1 MTRDPEAARKVAS
14 LHSQVAVA
22 HRTALILVVA
32 FAMSIIVFAGIG
44 FLILSV
50 RSTVTRADLPYAFY
64 GAAAVLAIGSIVIRR
79 AQLHSMKLEVVA
91 TTRGVEGLIKHLVNS
106 TIIAAA
112 IAEAIGMLALAVAFF
127 GGDQN
132 DVVRL
137 GIVALAVSLYNYP
150 RRSAWQRA
158 ADYFFA
164 TLPGGSESQLG
175 L

>member
-1 MTRDPEAARKVAS
+1 MTRDPKAAPIVSS
-14 LHSQVAVA
+14 LHAQVAVA
-22 HRTALILVVA
+22 HRTALILVFA

-50 RSTVTRADLPYAFY
+50 RSTGMRAGLPYAFY
-64 GAAAVLAIGSIVIRR
+64 GAAAVLAIGLIVIRR
-79 AQLHSMKLEVVA
+79 TQLVRTKLEVIA
-91 TTRGVEGLIKHLVNS
+91 ATRGVEGLIKHLVNT

-137 GIVALAVSLYNYP
+137 GGVALAVSLYNYP
-150 RRSAWQRA
+150 RRLAWQRA

-164 TLPGGSESQLG
+164 TLPGEGESQLG

>member
-1 MTRDPEAARKVAS
+1 MTRDPEAARRVAS
-14 LHSQVAVA
+14 LHAQVAVA
-22 HRTALILVVA
+22 HRTALILVFA

-64 GAAAVLAIGSIVIRR
+64 AAAAVLAIGLIVIRR
-79 AQLHSMKLEVVA
+79 AQLVRTKLEVIA
-91 TTRGVEGLIKHLVNS
+91 AMRGVEGLIKHLVNT

-137 GIVALAVSLYNYP
+137 GVVALAVSLYNYP

-164 TLPGGSESQLG
+164 TLPGGGESPLG